1 MYELFNRLKRNPN
14 LFAKII
20 IASFFVNLLA
30 LATPIYVI
38 QVLQRYVAYGVTST
52 LITLIVG
59 IVFVSI
65 FEFFFRNIRHRMAR
79 EIEPFNAIVSDSVL
93 RKISSIKSSY
103 FELNKN
109 FRSDVIS
116 KHMQTI
122 KSSLTGTTL
131 LTLIDVPFVAI
142 FLLALFLIHYQL
154 GLIASLLIFLPF
166 LILSLYRGKI
176 GELSKKDLN
185 ASLSTSRLYETSSL
199 RFATIRYFN
208 LAGALQ
214 KAWNKIINSSV
225 LEKDELEAN
234 KNTLTSFMSMSSTL
248 MTIIIIGWG
257 AVLAVNGEIT
267 VGALIGAN
275 ILGSRAISPII
286 RFVQTLESL
295 QKSTKASEELS
306 KFLQL
311 PEEKKN
317 GTEIQNIKGNLSV
330 NNLFFIYPSAKN
342 SIFENLNFNLNPGE
356 ILAVTGSNGSGKSTL
371 IKTIIG
377 LLEFNRGQIFI
388 DNIEISQLSPDW
400 LRQNLI
406 FMPQEPKF
414 VDGTLLDNLIGL
426 GEIKKEDMHEIL
438 KKVDL
443 EDFVNSDP
451 KGVNLIM
458 SNRGEDL
465 PFGIRKRIAFAR
477 SLNINGQIVVLDEP
491 TESIDEK
498 GRNSFYKIIN
508 EFLNNNKTIIV
519 STQDENIIKMADISI
534 NMDDKPTPEIK
545 IGKS

>member
-14 LFAKII
+14 LFTKII

-52 LITLIVG
+52 LVTLIVG
-59 IVFVSI
+59 IIFVTI

-79 EIEPFNAIVSDSVL
+79 EIEPFNAILSDSVL

-103 FELNKN
+103 FELHKN

-116 KHMQTI
+116 KHVQTI
-122 KSSLTGTTL
+122 KSTLTGTTL
-131 LTLIDVPFVAI
+131 LTLIDVPFVTI

-154 GLIASLLIFLPF
+154 GLIACLLIFLPF

-185 ASLSTSRLYETSSL
+185 ASLSTSRLYDTSSS
-199 RFATIRYFN
+199 RFSTIRYFK
-208 LAGALQ
+208 LIGALQ
-214 KAWNKIINSSV
+214 KAWNQIIRGSV

-234 KNTLTSFMSMSSTL
+234 KNVLTSFMSMSSTL
-248 MTIIIIGWG
+248 MTIVIIGWG

-295 QKSTKASEELS
+295 QKSSKANEEIN

-311 PEEKKN
+311 PEEKKK
-317 GTEIQNIKGNLSV
+317 GTEIKNVKGNLSV
-330 NNLFFIYPSAKN
+330 NNLYFIYPNTKN

-388 DNIEISQLSPDW
+388 DNIEINQLSPEW
-400 LRQNLI
+400 LRENLI

-438 KKVDL
+438 RKVDL
-443 EDFVNSDP
+443 EEFVNSDP
-451 KGVNLIM
+451 LGVNLIM

-491 TESIDEK
+491 TESIDEN

-508 EFLNNNKTIIV
+508 EFLNNNKTVIV
-519 STQDENIIKMADISI
+519 STQDDNIIKMADIML
-534 NMDDKPTPEIK
+534 NMDTKPSPEIVVR
-545 IGKS
+545 KS